1 MTQKSDS
8 GSLTLVLQ
16 QVKQEIHVDSE
27 GKGKASIRAVARLV
41 NVEHSSI
48 SRTLDSGVLKPN
60 KLAESLIEQG
70 FEGGVLAEW
79 KTNGIPD
86 IAIASIA
93 HYYAYEAGRY
103 CTSQAKLVCKAFTA
117 IGIRAWMQQVAGWSS
132 PKCSS
137 ASKSPSLP
145 PSPQDIA
152 DLYELVLSKTNLDPN
167 LIAGV
172 KLNAIATLHP
182 QLASAAEMIKP
193 VLQIPV
199 DDQLISPTQ
208 IAEAL
213 TRRTQK
219 TWTAR
224 EVNKLLIKEGFQQP
238 HPEGSSSPAY
248 LPTQKGEKFSKIILN
263 TAKNTN
269 KTIQTLRWLPVILKE
284 LGV

>member
-1 MTQKSDS
+1 MAQASGS
-8 GSLTLVLQ
+8 GSLTLVLE
-16 QVKQEIHVDSE
+16 QVKQEIQVDAD

-41 NVEHSSI
+41 DVSHVAILKALGGGNLGSS
-48 SRTLDSGVLKPN
+48 
-60 KLAESLIEQG
+60 KLAQGLIEQG
-70 FEGGVLAEW
+70 FEGGNQSTW
-79 KTNGIPD
+79 KTDGIPD
-86 IAIASIA
+86 IAIAAIA

-117 IGIRAWMQQVAGWSS
+117 IGIRAWMQQVAGWST
-132 PKCSS
+132 PKCSH
-137 ASKSPSLP
+137 APKTPSLS

-152 DLYELVLSKTNLDPN
+152 QLYDLILGNTNLDPK

-248 LPTQKGEKFSKIILN
+248 LPTQKGERFSKIILN

-269 KTIQTLRWLPVILKE
+269 KTIQTLRWLPAILKE

>member
-1 MTQKSDS
+1 MAQKSGS
-8 GSLTLVLQ
+8 GSLALVLE
-16 QVKQEIHVDSE
+16 QVKQEIQIDAE

-41 NVEHSSI
+41 DVEHSSI
-48 SRTLDSGVLKPN
+48 LRMLDSGVLNPT
-60 KLAESLIEQG
+60 KLAEVLAEQG
-70 FEGGVLAEW
+70 FEGGVLSTW

-86 IAIASIA
+86 IAIATIA

-117 IGIRAWMQQVAGWSS
+117 IGVRAWMQQVAGWSNS
-132 PKCSS
+132 HTKPC
-137 ASKSPSLP
+137 SLP

-152 DLYELVLSKTNLDPN
+152 DLYELVLGNGKTNLDPN

-199 DDQLISPTQ
+199 DDQLVSPTQ
-208 IAEAL
+208 LAEAL
-213 TRRTQK
+213 THRTQK

-224 EVNKLLIKEGFQQP
+224 EVNRLLIKEGFQQP
-238 HPEGSSSPAY
+238 HPEGSSNPAY
-248 LPTQKGEKFSKIILN
+248 LPTQKGERFSKIILN

-269 KTIQTLRWLPVILKE
+269 KTIQTLRWLPAVLKE

>member
-1 MTQKSDS
+1 MAQKSGS
-8 GSLTLVLQ
+8 GSLALVLE
-16 QVKQEIHVDSE
+16 QVKQEIQIDSE

-41 NVEHSSI
+41 DVEHSSI
-48 SRTLDSGVLKPN
+48 LRMLDSGVLNPT
-60 KLAESLIEQG
+60 KLAEVLVEQG
-70 FEGGVLAEW
+70 FEGGVLSTW

-86 IAIASIA
+86 IAIATIA

-117 IGIRAWMQQVAGWSS
+117 IGVRAWMQQVAGWSNS
-132 PKCSS
+132 HTKPS
-137 ASKSPSLP
+137 SLP

-152 DLYELVLSKTNLDPN
+152 DLYELVLGNGKTNLDPN

-199 DDQLISPTQ
+199 DDQLVSPTQ
-208 IAEAL
+208 LAEAL
-213 TRRTQK
+213 THRTQK

-224 EVNKLLIKEGFQQP
+224 EVNRLLIKEGFQQP
-238 HPEGSSSPAY
+238 HPEGSSNPAY
-248 LPTQKGEKFSKIILN
+248 LPTQKGERFSKIILN

-269 KTIQTLRWLPVILKE
+269 KTIQTLRWLPAVLKE
-284 LGV
+284 LEV

>member
-1 MTQKSDS
+1 MAQKSGS
-8 GSLTLVLQ
+8 GSLALVLE
-16 QVKQEIHVDSE
+16 QVKQEIQIDSE

-41 NVEHSSI
+41 DVEHSSI
-48 SRTLDSGVLKPN
+48 LRMLDSGVLNPT
-60 KLAESLIEQG
+60 KLAEVLVEQG
-70 FEGGVLAEW
+70 FEGGVLSTW

-86 IAIASIA
+86 IAIATIA

-117 IGIRAWMQQVAGWSS
+117 IGVRAWMQQVAGWSNS
-132 PKCSS
+132 HT
-137 ASKSPSLP
+137 SKPSSLP

-152 DLYELVLSKTNLDPN
+152 DLYELILGNGKTNLDPN

-199 DDQLISPTQ
+199 DDQLVSPTQ
-208 IAEAL
+208 LAEAL
-213 TRRTQK
+213 THRTQK

-224 EVNKLLIKEGFQQP
+224 EVNRLLIKEGFQQP
-238 HPEGSSSPAY
+238 HPEGSSNPAY
-248 LPTQKGEKFSKIILN
+248 LPTQKGERFSKIILN

-269 KTIQTLRWLPVILKE
+269 KTIQTLRWLPAVLKE
-284 LGV
+284 LEV

>member
-1 MTQKSDS
+1 MAHFSDS
-8 GSLTLVLQ
+8 NLTLVLE

-41 NVEHSSI
+41 DVSDSSI
-48 SRTLDSGVLKPN
+48 WRAFQGAAQTPS
-60 KLAESLIEQG
+60 KLAETLIEQG
-70 FEGGVLAEW
+70 FEGAAQVAW

-117 IGIRAWMQQVAGWSS
+117 IGIRAWMQQVAGWSTPNS
-132 PKCSS
+132 HAPKT
-137 ASKSPSLP
+137 PSLS

-152 DLYELVLSKTNLDPN
+152 QLYDLILGNTNLDPK

-248 LPTQKGEKFSKIILN
+248 LPTQKGERFSKIILN

-269 KTIQTLRWLPVILKE
+269 KTIQTLRWLPAILKE